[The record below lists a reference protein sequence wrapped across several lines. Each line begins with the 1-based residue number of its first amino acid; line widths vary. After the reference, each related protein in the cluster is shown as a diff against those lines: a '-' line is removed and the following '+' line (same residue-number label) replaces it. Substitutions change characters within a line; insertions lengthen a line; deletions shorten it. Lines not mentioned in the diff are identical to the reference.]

1 MSSPTALAGQKPI
14 TAFGVEPLLIDD
26 ALQHRLRVVEQR
38 ARSLALLL
46 IVEDRRDSVPF
57 SSQVW
62 KNGVQS
68 M

>member
-1 MSSPTALAGQKPI
+1 MSSPVAHWPARSRSTALAVNHFSPRRS
-14 TAFGVEPLLIDD
+14 
-26 ALQHRLRVVEQR
+26 LQHRLRVGEQR
-38 ARSLALLL
+38 ARGFADLVV
-46 IVEDRRDSVPF
+46 VENGGIAPA